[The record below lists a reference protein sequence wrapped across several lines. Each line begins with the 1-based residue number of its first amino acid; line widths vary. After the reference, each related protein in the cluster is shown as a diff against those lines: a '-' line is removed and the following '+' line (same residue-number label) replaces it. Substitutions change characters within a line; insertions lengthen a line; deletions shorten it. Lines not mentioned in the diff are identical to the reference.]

1 MQKNRPPRPSNRDR
15 RSRRGLPM
23 RRWIKRLRTA
33 ALIVIAAVL
42 LLAGIVLVKTF
53 SGGSRQL
60 QVSAAAKAPVDE
72 QAAAERLA
80 EAIRFP
86 TISNFLNPDQ
96 AAEPLRAMQAH
107 LVASFPAFHAV
118 AKREVVGNYSL
129 LYTWE
134 GNDPALKPI
143 ALLAHQDVVPVAP
156 GTEKDWQQPPFKG
169 VVADG
174 FIWGRGSW
182 DDKGNLYSILE
193 AAEVMAKQGFRPKR
207 TIYFAFGHDEEVSGT
222 RGARA
227 IAALLTSRGV
237 KLDFVLDEGLLI
249 TEGILKGLDKPMA
262 LIGVA
267 EKGYATLVLTAH
279 GTPGHSSMPPRET
292 AIGMM
297 SAALTQLEN
306 KRLPMQIRGTVGEM
320 FDTIAPEMSGF
331 NRVVLSNLWLF
342 KPLLLR
348 EFEKSGPTEATVR
361 TTTALT
367 IFKAGEQ
374 DNVLPGN
381 AEATVNFRLLP
392 GDTQASVTEHVRS
405 AVSNDK
411 ISIAPFP
418 GNTDPPPVTG
428 TASASYRA
436 LNQTIREIF
445 PGALVAPGLMVAATD
460 SRHYTDVTDNI
471 FRFSPVR
478 ATSEDLK
485 RFHGTNE
492 RLSVANYA
500 DMIRFYRRL
509 IENTAK

>member
-1 MQKNRPPRPSNRDR
+1 
-15 RSRRGLPM
+15 M
-23 RRWIKRLRTA
+23 RRMLIWLRNIILVA
-33 ALIVIAAVL
+33 VAIVVVLAAV
-42 LLAGIVLVKTF
+42 VLVNTF
-53 SGGSRQL
+53 RQGSKQIA
-60 QVSAAAKAPVDE
+60 VSPAPKVAVDE
-72 QAAAERLA
+72 QAAAQRLA
-80 EAIRFP
+80 EAIRFQ
-86 TISNFLNPDQ
+86 TISNAFNPDQ
-96 AAEPLRAMQAH
+96 AAVPLRAMQAH
-107 LVASFPAFHAV
+107 LAASFPAFHA
-118 AKREVVGNYSL
+118 ATKLEVVRGYSL
-129 LYTWE
+129 LSTWQ
-134 GNDPALKPI
+134 GSDPAAGPI

-156 GTEKDWQQPPFKG
+156 GTEKDWQHPPFDG

-174 FIWGRGSW
+174 FVWGRGSW

-193 AAEVMAKQGFRPKR
+193 AAEALAKAGFRPKR

-222 RGARA
+222 RGAQA
-227 IAALLTSRGV
+227 MAALLKSRGV

-267 EKGYATLVLTAH
+267 EKGYATLVLNARA
-279 GTPGHSSMPPRET
+279 TPGHSSMPPRET

-297 SAALTQLEN
+297 STALTHLEN
-306 KRLPMQIRGTVGEM
+306 ARLPMQIRSTVAEM
-320 FDTIAPEMSGF
+320 FATIAPEMSGF

-367 IFKAGEQ
+367 IFNAGDK

-381 AEATVNFRLLP
+381 AEAVVNFRLLP
-392 GDTQASVTEHVRS
+392 GDTQASVTEHVRK
-405 AVSNDK
+405 VVGNEK
-411 ISIAPFP
+411 IEIKPYP

-428 TASASYRA
+428 IASESYRA
-436 LNQTIREIF
+436 LNTTIREVF
-445 PGALVAPGLMVAATD
+445 PDALVAPGLMVAATD
-460 SRHYTDVTDNI
+460 SRHYAGVTDNI

-478 ATSEDLK
+478 ANSEDLK

-492 RLSVANYA
+492 RLSIANYA

-509 IENTAK
+509 MEKL